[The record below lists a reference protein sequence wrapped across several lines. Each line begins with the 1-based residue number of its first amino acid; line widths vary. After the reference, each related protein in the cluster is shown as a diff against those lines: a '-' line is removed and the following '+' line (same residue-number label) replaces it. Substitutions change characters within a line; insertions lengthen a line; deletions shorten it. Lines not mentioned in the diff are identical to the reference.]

1 MAKVFLSAGHGGNDS
16 GAAAYD
22 LKEKNIYL
30 QILLACK
37 NELKRHGVKVYTS
50 RTKDENDPVGEEVR
64 EANKS
69 GATVAVSF
77 HSNAGKGDGSE
88 SYYYPTSKGGKRLA
102 ELCEKHVKAIGQNSR
117 GVKTKNL
124 AFVRDTKM
132 VAVLCECAFVD
143 NNKDNDIIDTVDEQ
157 KAFGIAYA
165 KAILEYLGIK
175 HKNSGSFLVKIK
187 VSDLTIRAGAGMNNK
202 AVGHIKDRGTYTIV
216 EVKYNGKTPWGKL
229 KSGAG
234 WISLHS
240 KYVERL

>member
-1 MAKVFLSAGHGGNDS
+1 MIRSV
-16 GAAAYD
+16 
-22 LKEKNIYL
+22 
-30 QILLACK
+30 
-37 NELKRHGVKVYTS
+37 KRF
-50 RTKDENDPVGEEVR
+50 R

-69 GATVAVSF
+69 GADVAASF
-77 HSNAGKGDGSE
+77 HTNAGKGDGSE
-88 SYYYPTSKGGKRLA
+88 SYYYPTSKAGKKLA
-102 ELCEKHVKAIGQNSR
+102 ELCEKYVKAIGQNSR
-117 GVKTKNL
+117 GIKIKNL
-124 AFVRDTKM
+124 AFIRDTKM